1 MNTYEKIILK
11 KILDNLQIVIRI
23 VIVMAIVLGIAYPV
37 LLVGIGQIT
46 FPFQSNGSILELDGK
61 KIGSELISQN
71 FTSPSLF
78 HPRAPGDSASNV
90 DPHITP
96 EKAYSQIKNISKS
109 TGIKENALKTL
120 LNLNIERNRITN
132 GLFFAPDYVNVLQIN
147 LDLINQYPEVYNKTL
162 GSGINK

>member
-1 MNTYEKIILK
+1 MNTNEKIIVK
-11 KILDNLQIVIRI
+11 KILNNLQIVTRI
-23 VIVMAIVLGIAYPV
+23 VIVMAMVLGIAYPV
-37 LLVGIGQIT
+37 LLIGIGQLT
-46 FPFQSNGSILELDGK
+46 LPFQSNGSILELNGK
-61 KIGSELISQN
+61 KVGSELIAQN

-78 HPRAPGDSASNV
+78 HPRAPGDSASGV

-96 EKAYSQIKNISKS
+96 ENAYAQIKNISKS
-109 TGIKENALKTL
+109 TGIKENALITL

-132 GLFFAPDYVNVLQIN
+132 GVFFAPDYVNVLQVN

>member
-1 MNTYEKIILK
+1 MDSYKKIILK
-11 KILDNLQIVIRI
+11 KILDNLQIVTRI
-23 VIVMAIVLGIAYPV
+23 VLVMAIVLGIVYPI

-46 FPFQSNGSILELDGK
+46 LPFQSNGSILELDGK

-78 HPRAPGDSASNV
+78 HSRPPADSASNV

-96 EKAYSQIKNISKS
+96 ENAYSQIKNVSKS
-109 TGIKENALKTL
+109 TGIQGNALKTL

-132 GLFFAPDYVNVLQIN
+132 GLFFAPDYVNVLQVN

-162 GSGINK
+162 GFGMNG